1 MKHFSLR
8 RLSLITILAVSTT
21 VLLSGCVPKEFQP
34 LPTKER
40 YQYIN
45 AVKDALDLET
55 AGTIIKQGYDKNG
68 GVIEPS
74 YYFAILENAEPYVLI
89 KTRLEAIPNITDCS
103 SNERQITCRLDNAE
117 VILQNATPGSPN
129 TKLHIND
136 SFSGRDPK

>member
-1 MKHFSLR
+1 M
-8 RLSLITILAVSTT
+8 
-21 VLLSGCVPKEFQP
+21 LLSGCVPKEFQP

-74 YYFAILENAEPYVLI
+74 YYFAILEGADTYTLL
-89 KTRLEAIPNITDCS
+89 KARLEGIPNITNCS
-103 SNERQITCRLDNAE
+103 SSERQIKCRLDNAE
-117 VILQNATPGSPN
+117 VLLQNELSGSPN
-129 TKLHIND
+129 TKLKIND
-136 SFSGRDPK
+136 PYSGRDPK